1 MKPFLNPLR
10 ETLQLADY
18 QSQRRRLLAPPQ
30 RRSLLLLE
38 PGEPLPGCPQPGLE
52 FLPFQQPVPEGV
64 DQPRHPTPG
73 PLDQRRQLPR
83 LPGPAS
89 ILAAEPLLVLV
100 PEPVGVRQ
108 QRPHVL
114 PDGRVGPVAADLPA
128 PADPLAPE
136 PVGLSP
142 AAAVVGVGPL
152 PLAGRRPSARLAA

>member
-10 ETLQLADY
+10 ETLQLADHL
-18 QSQRRRLLAPPQ
+18 SQHRLLLAPPQ

-38 PGEPLPGCPQPGLE
+38 PGEPLPGYPQPGLE

-89 ILAAEPLLVLV
+89 TLAAEPPLILV
-100 PEPVGVRQ
+100 PEPVGVR
-108 QRPHVL
+108 
-114 PDGRVGPVAADLPA
+114 
-128 PADPLAPE
+128 
-136 PVGLSP
+136 
-142 AAAVVGVGPL
+142 
-152 PLAGRRPSARLAA
+152 